1 MTFCHKDDWNQ
12 QSSFTIEEG
21 ENGNWERQ
29 DTMCPTNTYMYMG
42 NAIFEKREGI
52 IAFKFKCVDLQT

>member
-42 NAIFEKREGI
+42 NAIFEKRTEFVK
-52 IAFKFKCVDLQT
+52 A